1 MQQSFVQHLFSSA
14 RLAFLPWALWK
25 CLMNELPSG
34 TVLWSL
40 ISGDLI
46 GDFSELTNLEGLKSL
61 ESCCYIS
68 NKKVLMGLWQ
78 RFTRLTQGYPHS
90 FPLYLQHIICTAIF
104 LLLKKL
110 WRIFLYSKGQCL
122 ILFCVFTILDFQVIF
137 FLGIM
142 THLAYVQNILY
153 NCPS

>member
-1 MQQSFVQHLFSSA
+1 
-14 RLAFLPWALWK
+14 
-25 CLMNELPSG
+25 MNELPSG

-78 RFTRLTQGYPHS
+78 CFTRLTQGYPHS
-90 FPLYLQHIICTAIF
+90 FPMYLQHINCIAIF

-122 ILFCVFTILDFQVIF
+122 ILFCVFTILDFEVIF
-137 FLGIM
+137 FFGHHDAPCLCSE
-142 THLAYVQNILY
+142 HSLQLPFLEEENILLFLLT
-153 NCPS
+153 